1 MLRKSGIVI
10 SRCGRF
16 AGEPDNLIISSG
28 RPSEPY
34 LCRRYTSSKIKC
46 QVYLQSLAEDWRVP
60 AENSEAHVG
69 ENWRFQNVLL
79 QKKSMVGARGFEP
92 RTPCA
97 QGRCATRLRYA
108 PTLLTST
115 TTTLLKRRLF
125 RL

>member
-10 SRCGRF
+10 SRCGRL

-34 LCRRYTSSKIKC
+34 RLCWRYTSSKIKC
-46 QVYLQSLAEDWRVP
+46 QVYLQSLAEGWRVP

-79 QKKSMVGARGFEP
+79 QKSQWSGRADLNRGPPAPKAGALPG
-92 RTPCA
+92 
-97 QGRCATRLRYA
+97 CATPRHY
-108 PTLLTST
+108 
-115 TTTLLKRRLF
+115 
-125 RL
+125 